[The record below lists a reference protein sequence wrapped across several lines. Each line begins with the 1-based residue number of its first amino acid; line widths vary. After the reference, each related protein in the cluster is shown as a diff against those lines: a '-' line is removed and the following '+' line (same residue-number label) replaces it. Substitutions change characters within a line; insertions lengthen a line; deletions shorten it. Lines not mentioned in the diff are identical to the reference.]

1 MEFFPEYFDPVEDI
15 IKYQPD
21 LVIMRHV
28 LEHLEAPSTFVER
41 LCLGASKVK
50 KKVYFFAETPCVDQ
64 ALKANRVVDFFYEH
78 PSQFTR
84 KSFER
89 LMNLCGFVC
98 EINVGYR
105 GEVVSGLVE
114 LGLSEKQKRLHAT
127 ANSYL
132 HACYDKRNLVHSTCR
147 DIKTVEETIAV
158 WGGTGKAATFM
169 QHYGLDESLCPVV
182 VDSDFDK
189 VGSFVPGT
197 GQEIRHSSYLADRHS
212 DVILI
217 PLSGGPPI

>member
-1 MEFFPEYFDPVEDI
+1 MGTLRKMSAMLGNKGRFIGFDPNSSEKNSVGLEFFPEYFDPVEGI

-28 LEHLEAPSTFVER
+28 LEHLGTLGFCER

-158 WGGTGKAATFM
+158 WG
-169 QHYGLDESLCPVV
+169 
-182 VDSDFDK
+182 
-189 VGSFVPGT
+189 VG
-197 GQEIRHSSYLADRHS
+197 ESSYVYAALRS
-212 DVILI
+212 R
-217 PLSGGPPI
+217 